1 MSDISEDEFQPLE
14 PTLKN
19 VLDQNSLNWIFVG
32 GKGGVGKTTTSCS
45 LAVQLSKVRKSVLLI
60 STDPAHN
67 LSDAFGQKFSKEATL
82 VNGFENLYA
91 MEIDP
96 TSSIQ
101 EMIEQSDQG
110 NAMGGMVQDLAYAI
124 PGVDEAMGFAE
135 VMKQVKTMS
144 YSVVVFDTA
153 PTGHTLRFLSFP
165 TVLEKALAKISSL
178 SGRFGPMFQQVSGM
192 MGLNANQEDMFSK
205 LEEMRSVITE
215 VNNQF
220 KDPNKT
226 TFVCVCISEFLS
238 LYETERM
245 IQELTSYH
253 IDTHNIVVNQLLFPK
268 QDSNCEHCN
277 VRHKMQQ
284 KYLDQIYDLY
294 EDFHIIRMPLLTKEN
309 PTAGDKFKEISHAY
323 EILSDAEKRQLY
335 DQFGEEGLNGQGG
348 MGGGMDAEDLFSQL
362 FGGGLFGGGG
372 GRPNRPSGPRRGKD
386 MLHQLKVSLEDLY
399 LGKTSKLAL
408 QKHVLCVK
416 CEGRGGKEGA
426 VQTCRSCNGQGVR
439 IVMRQMGPMIQQI
452 QQPCNDCRGEGEIV
466 NERDRCKHCVGKK
479 IINERKI
486 LEVHI
491 DKGMRSGQKVTF
503 QGEGDQAPNVIPGD
517 IVIAIDEKPHAR
529 FKRQGDDLMYEARID
544 LLTALAGGQFAIPH
558 LDDRVLL
565 VTVLPGEAIKPD
577 AVKVIPN
584 EGMPTYRHHHHG
596 HMFVKFSVEFPQPNW
611 TDADTIAQLS
621 TILPPRPALPNFGN
635 KQVDEVVM
643 AETDGYQAHKSSASY
658 EEDDEDEQRGG
669 QGVQCAQQ

>member
-1 MSDISEDEFQPLE
+1 MSDFSDDDFQPLD

-19 VLDQNSLNWIFVG
+19 VLDQDSLHWIFVG

-45 LAVQLSKVRKSVLLI
+45 LAVQLSKVRESVLLI

-110 NAMGGMVQDLAYAI
+110 NAMGSMVQDLAYAI

-165 TVLEKALAKISSL
+165 TVLEKALAKISGL

-192 MGLNANQEDMFSK
+192 MGMNANQEDMFSK

-220 KDPNKT
+220 KDPSTT
-226 TFVCVCISEFLS
+226 TFICVCISEFLS

-268 QDSNCEHCN
+268 DGTNCEHCS

-284 KYLDQIYDLY
+284 KYLEQIYDLY
-294 EDFHIIRMPLLTKEN
+294 EDFHIN
-309 PTAGDKFKEISHAY
+309 PDAGDKFKEISHAY
-323 EILSDAEKRQLY
+323 EILADGERRQMY

-348 MGGGMDAEDLFSQL
+348 MGGMDAEDLFSQL

-372 GRPNRPSGPRRGKD
+372 GGRGRPSGPRRGKD
-386 MLHQLKVSLEDLY
+386 MVHQLKVSLEDLY
-399 LGKTSKLAL
+399 KGKTTKLAL
-408 QKHVLCVK
+408 QKHVLCAK
-416 CEGRGGKEGA
+416 CEGRGGKEGSVA
-426 VQTCRSCNGQGVR
+426 TCKTCNGQGVR
-439 IVMRQMGPMIQQI
+439 LIMRQMGPMIQQI
-452 QQPCNDCRGEGEIV
+452 QQPCNDCGGQGETIDPK
-466 NERDRCKHCVGKK
+466 DRCTECQGRK
-479 IINERKI
+479 ILNERKI

-491 DKGMRSGQKVTF
+491 DKGMRDGQKITF
-503 QGEGDQAPNVIPGD
+503 SGEGDQAPNVVPGD
-517 IVIAIDEKPHAR
+517 IIIALDEKPHPA
-529 FKRQGDDLMYEARID
+529 FKRKGDDLFYDAKID

-558 LDDRVLL
+558 LDERILL
-565 VTVLPGEAIKPD
+565 VTVLPGEAIHPD
-577 AVKVIPN
+577 MVKVIPN
-584 EGMPTYRHHHHG
+584 EGMPTYRHHNHG
-596 HMFVKFSVEFPQPNW
+596 NLFIKFTIEFPPNNW
-611 TDADTIAQLS
+611 TDPDTIAKLES
-621 TILPPRPALPNFGN
+621 VLPPRQPLPDFGD
-635 KQVDEVVM
+635 KHVDDVVM
-643 AETDGYQAHKSSASY
+643 ADAEAYQSSRSQGGHAHDED
-658 EEDDEDEQRGG
+658 EEDDGRGP
-669 QGVQCAQQ
+669 GVQCAQS